1 MAQYWN
7 GDTKPDNRPAAPNAL
22 IFCRLEST
30 HLEDSPV
37 NRLPQASL
45 ALILGFASVPSASA
59 QAVPDTVPYAAEHHA
74 ERLAEF
80 AKEPPAKGRIIFLGN
95 SITEFGDWKTLL
107 GDSTVVNR
115 GIAGDI
121 TYGIL
126 RRLEE
131 VVRREPSKLFLEAG
145 INDIAKGVSPTVI
158 ARRISVIVATVR
170 RGSPQRPVYVIS
182 VLPTNDAV
190 KQEYPDV
197 FNKNDR
203 VEAVNALLRADAAR
217 GRYVYVDLH
226 RELRDA
232 KGKLDTRY
240 AESDGLHLNA
250 EGYRVWIK
258 LLRSR
263 GYVP

>member
-1 MAQYWN
+1 M
-7 GDTKPDNRPAAPNAL
+7 
-22 IFCRLEST
+22 
-30 HLEDSPV
+30 
-37 NRLPQASL
+37 NRLPQL
-45 ALILGFASVPSASA
+45 ALALLLVFAAPSEASA
-59 QAVPDTVPYAAEHHA
+59 QAASDTIPYAPEHHA

-80 AKEPPAKGRIIFLGN
+80 AKEPMAKGRIIFLGN
-95 SITEFGDWKTLL
+95 SITEFGDWKALL

-145 INDIAKGVSPTVI
+145 INDIAKNVSPATI

-170 RGSPQRPVYVIS
+170 RGSPRRPVYVIS

-190 KQEYPDV
+190 KNEYPDV

-203 VEAVNALLRADAAR
+203 VEAVNVLLRANAVR
-217 GRYVYVDLH
+217 EQYIYVDLH

-232 KGKLDTRY
+232 KGKLDVRY